1 MSIKKIFL
9 LFLIKYNNNTTNNY
23 LQFNDYKYFKIK
35 QVFFYK
41 KIINTQYFH
50 TFSVL

>member
-23 LQFNDYKYFKIK
+23 LQFNDYKYLKIDTT
-35 QVFFYK
+35 K
-41 KIINTQYFH
+41 KDKTII
-50 TFSVL
+50 V